1 MPLGRG
7 PRGGCGRLSGWGCWP
22 TRHVQGADALER
34 RRPRVVLLER
44 ARSPGRSGPELRRVE
59 SSRERR
65 RRPGLGRIM
74 LAATKV
80 LEDPRNHARL
90 GDGGDETNLAGAS
103 GTATELDTPDTLE
116 ASHPAHRGAAGGGG
130 VLARV
135 RAGVCGGA
143 GDDERTV
150 ARPRGK
156 QAVVSNQVGPGPRHQ
171 RGEAGLPPRLA
182 ALRPDVLPYCAVDG
196 PGSGPAARA
205 VTREAARR
213 KRKS

>member
-7 PRGGCGRLSGWGCWP
+7 PRGGRGRLTGWGCWP
-22 TRHVQGADALER
+22 IRHLQGADALER

-116 ASHPAHRGAAGGGG
+116 ASHPAHRGAAGGRG

-171 RGEAGLPPRLA
+171 PALFEPCLVGVCLQGCCLRDVAMWGYQNNDRFPGEGRWR
-182 ALRPDVLPYCAVDG
+182 RPV
-196 PGSGPAARA
+196 R
-205 VTREAARR
+205 
-213 KRKS
+213 